1 MLHLAEVKK
10 QPRGL
15 MGGQKTEI
23 KLLAR
28 QEKDQSWIPIPGEE
42 TVICEYVNNWGEGAL
57 VLVTLGSNRQIQGP
71 LELAGPKLV
80 RQLQNFSRLLEKNK
94 SEDERIEM
102 WKQSLTAQAEVLN
115 QREEEI
121 SLLYEQIEAKEKDL
135 EQLNEQR
142 QEIQESWSRL
152 KQEQDKLKQI
162 KQKQLLVFNEEQSR
176 KIKELTAQFG
186 KNVEVNNALRE
197 NFNIVLQILNTK
209 QSNLNYHWQQLEQQ
223 KQQAQAK
230 SQEVDHLGEQTLS
243 RRENLY
249 RTQEEVEKAETD
261 WRKEQML
268 LKSKEEYLTRVSE
281 QLQLFNQMKNEL
293 NRIEAGDF
301 QGEAQVDIE
310 HLENMPLGE
319 LEKEVKKLEQD
330 LQNTI
335 AFVNSQEKELEYH
348 SGNVLE
354 LQEKLKTASNDERID
369 LQGQLQD
376 AQEEK
381 NRADESLQGQRPK
394 LRKKREILIEYLK
407 VFKRRKGEIDLNSEQ
422 EKLKLQPLQ
431 IHLEEQQGEL
441 EQQKQKLEQ
450 DIDHVNQSIN
460 QTAEWLEQQK
470 NAYKNLEK
478 ELETQEQIWQQQKV
492 ELQCIQLRVQMYEEL
507 LHPWQDSVNQ
517 MREKLQAVETLL
529 NQIQENSHEQN
540 RFGQEL
546 EQILQNLL
554 NSVN

>member
-1 MLHLAEVKK
+1 
-10 QPRGL
+10 

-223 KQQAQAK
+223 RQQAQAK

-394 LRKKREILIEYLK
+394 LRQKREILIEYLK

-492 ELQCIQLRVQMYEEL
+492 ELQCLQLRVQMYEEL